1 MIAFKVSLNGKRV
14 CTAGAEDLGVLSTII
29 SACGKPG
36 KKSIPYRPNEDS
48 RYVSYSVGGLTS
60 RGNGKQDFHLNW
72 KSAKLLK
79 VGDVVQVEV
88 LETKTVDRAK
98 SRKKKSSPPK
108 ATES

>member
-14 CTAGAEDLGVLSTII
+14 CTAGAEDFGVLSTII
-29 SACGKPG
+29 SACGKLG
-36 KKSIPYRPNEDS
+36 EKSIPYRPNDHS

-60 RGNGKQDFHLNW
+60 RGDQKQDYHLNW
-72 KSAKLLK
+72 KSTTRLK
-79 VGDVVQVEV
+79 VGDVIQVEV
-88 LETKTVDRAK
+88 LETKKVDQAK